1 MDKKEKKEKKDKKET
16 KEKKEK
22 KGNAEAKEN
31 KEIVAI
37 DENKERKKRKFP
49 KLKLPKL
56 KLPKRRVGVAAV
68 VVVAAVLTVI
78 CVNSS
83 SQAEETYR
91 NIQICGLSG
100 TATIIREEI
109 GSIDAVE
116 DLYLESGDRIMVSDD
131 SYMRIR
137 LDDDKYI
144 LAEENSTLTIVAY
157 GTAENSRTSINLEEG
172 AVTNEIQNQLN
183 DASSYNVTAPNAV
196 MAVRGTVFRVE
207 TTTDESAEVYTKVS
221 TFEGSVGNS
230 LIMPNGMIDE
240 ELVFVEGGQEA
251 IIYMDAEITDYLSEP
266 QDIDY
271 ESLPLEVL
279 EFLQE
284 IVANGT
290 ELDGITIEE
299 LISLTDGEPL
309 ELVEDTEE
317 FFEEQM
323 QDEMIEDEMIEEEI
337 ETPDDEF
344 FGEDEEVESEAK
356 VQPKTTRKQTTTA
369 STTYTVTFEYQ
380 GEVFGTQI
388 VEEGQKAMEP
398 KLSPDEEGEWDFDFS
413 ETIEEDTTICWE

>member
-1 MDKKEKKEKKDKKET
+1 MMDKKEKKET

-22 KGNAEAKEN
+22 KGNAEVKEN
-31 KEIVAI
+31 KEIVATC
-37 DENKERKKRKFP
+37 EKKERRKRKFP
-49 KLKLPKL
+49 KIKFPKI
-56 KLPKRRVGVAAV
+56 KFPKRRGGIVAVIAVAAG
-68 VVVAAVLTVI
+68 LTVI

-137 LDDDKYI
+137 LDDDKYV

-183 DASSYNVTAPNAV
+183 DGSSYNVTAPNAV

-344 FGEDEEVESEAK
+344 FEEDEEVESEAK

-398 KLSPDEEGEWDFDFS
+398 KLSPDEEGGWDFDFS